1 MGIGRRASVV
11 GRFAAPA
18 CALAAMAALA
28 APAWGAPADT
38 PATPPTDVSTSE
50 PQDCTATGSA
60 SSASLDTGL
69 GSEWSAPVSSATF
82 GLSCSGSAVLLDLGS
97 LAAFVGS

>member
-11 GRFAAPA
+11 GRFAALA
-18 CALAAMAALA
+18 CALAAMTALA
-28 APAWGAPADT
+28 APASGAPADT

>member
-18 CALAAMAALA
+18 CALAAMIALA

-50 PQDCTATGSA
+50 PPGCTATGSA

-82 GLSCSGSAVLLDLGS
+82 GLPCSGSAVLLDLGS